1 MNSFENTKRRQ
12 CNRSIGAAVAVLGAA
27 LAAITPAT
35 VAQKSV
41 ESLERPAGPSR
52 VEGRIAGSVASGF
65 AFVPADGSARVPLE
79 PGSIVH
85 CNWPGPSSSAGDPLF
100 RVLIGD
106 ILRLSGLLRAI
117 TTSGVRMSVG
127 WQASEVVLPRPGVQA
142 VLQRPGV
149 AQVFVD
155 NFETLEPSRWSM
167 SGKVSL
173 VDEPHASERRS
184 LRIPAGGASLV
195 HNLEEPLS
203 AGRLDLAFH
212 DDALVSA
219 GQKWS
224 IDLTFRGP
232 VGPSLVRVVPG
243 WSDESVALESP
254 SGPALPVQRLARSKG
269 WHRFALQFGPE
280 KTEISVDGKDL
291 AHGRGP
297 EGPLISIGLTSWA
310 PAEGTPA
317 LDPSRTP
324 ACHIDDLQLVRFA
337 EPPASYEMDITQD
350 EARLV
355 VGDQL
360 FGGVVKADSL
370 RVAMTVLGEAVSL
383 PWAQLAGIHF
393 RRVPAQGA
401 PVEGLLARVEW
412 RSAPGGD
419 SGDLDYAEGAITAV
433 SDRAI
438 TLATPY
444 SGILSI
450 PRPLLRRLLIQGT
463 GRRYVIDATA
473 HHLGD
478 EISISPPVLN
488 PPEPEGGVLERSI
501 ELAEAPG
508 GPWFLVLDVVQ
519 VVDENN
525 DDKFS
530 ARVRNG
536 EFRTNAIVNGQR
548 IDYVNRHIKTKN
560 ETPERVTMAIP
571 AGLLHPGKN
580 TIRLELTGAAE
591 KDTQLDDLGV
601 LQMALDLAKP
611 TAPEGSGAQSV
622 RP

>member
-1 MNSFENTKRRQ
+1 M
-12 CNRSIGAAVAVLGAA
+12 
-27 LAAITPAT
+27 
-35 VAQKSV
+35 
-41 ESLERPAGPSR
+41 
-52 VEGRIAGSVASGF
+52 
-65 AFVPADGSARVPLE
+65 PADGSARLPLDA
-79 PGSIVH
+79 GSIVH
-85 CNWPGPSSSAGDPLF
+85 CNGPGPDSSAGEPLF

-106 ILRLSGLLRAI
+106 ILRLSGTLREI
-117 TTSGVRMSVG
+117 SLTGVRVAVG
-127 WQASEVVLPRPGVQA
+127 WQAREVALPRPGVQA

-155 NFETLEPSRWSM
+155 NFETLEPSRWTK
-167 SGKVSL
+167 SGNVSL
-173 VDEPHASERRS
+173 VEGPHTSERRS

-195 HNLEEPLS
+195 HILPEPLS

-212 DDALVSA
+212 DDGSIAA

-224 IDLTFRGP
+224 IDLTFQGP
-232 VGPSLVRVVPG
+232 VGPSVVRVVPG
-243 WSDESVALESP
+243 WAEESVAVESS
-254 SGPALPVQRLARSKG
+254 SGPALSVQRLARSPG
-269 WHRFALQFGPE
+269 WHRFVLRFGPE

-291 AHGRGP
+291 AHNRGP
-297 EGPLISIGLTSWA
+297 DGPLISIGLASSA
-310 PAEGTPA
+310 PAEGAPA
-317 LDPSRTP
+317 PDPSKTP
-324 ACHIDDLQLVRFA
+324 ACNIDDLQLIRFA

-350 EARLV
+350 EARLI

-360 FGGVVKADSL
+360 FGSVVKADSE
-370 RVAMTVLGEAVSL
+370 RVAMTILAAPVLL
-383 PWAQLAGIHF
+383 PWGQIAGLHF
-393 RRVPAQGA
+393 RRVSAPGA

-419 SGDLDYAEGAITAV
+419 SGDLDFAEGAITAI
-433 SDRAI
+433 SDRSI
-438 TLATPY
+438 TLATPF

-450 PRPLLRRLLIQGT
+450 PRQFLQRLLIHGN

-478 EISISPPVLN
+478 EISVSPPVLN
-488 PPEPEGGVLERSI
+488 PPDPEGGVLERSI
-501 ELAEAPG
+501 ELAEEPG

-571 AGLLHPGKN
+571 PGLLHPGKN

-601 LQMALDLAKP
+601 LQIALELAMPPAAKS
-611 TAPEGSGAQSV
+611 SGAQSA